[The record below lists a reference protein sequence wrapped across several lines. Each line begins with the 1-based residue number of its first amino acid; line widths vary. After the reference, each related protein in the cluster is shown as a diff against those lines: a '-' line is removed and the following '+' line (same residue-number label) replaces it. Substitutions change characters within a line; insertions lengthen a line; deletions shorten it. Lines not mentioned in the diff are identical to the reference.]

1 VPERLLYPVEE
12 ALQLLGLGRSKFYE
26 EVAAG
31 RLRVVKV
38 GRTTRVAA
46 PDLDGYVALLR
57 TEAGEPSQSPIGANA
72 TVCQK

>member
-1 VPERLLYPVEE
+1 LLYPVEE

-31 RLRVVKV
+31 RIRVVKV

-57 TEAGEPSQSPIGANA
+57 SEARETVLAQNLHPRGASSPERRA
-72 TVCQK
+72 